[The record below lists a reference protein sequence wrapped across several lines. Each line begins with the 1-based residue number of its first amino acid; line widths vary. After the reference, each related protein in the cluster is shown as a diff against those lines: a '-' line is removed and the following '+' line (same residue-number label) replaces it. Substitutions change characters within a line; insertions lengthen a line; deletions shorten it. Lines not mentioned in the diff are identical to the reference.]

1 MAREARPILKRTF
14 SALMT
19 LPLGV
24 LRFFAAPFLAIYFK
38 RQIIWRTTLVEVR
51 NMYAGSMLGLTWVV
65 FGQLLMLCIYSFTF
79 IFIYNIKPSDMSVVE
94 YAMYVF
100 CGLISFLPFAGSLTG
115 GALSFVSNRTVLL
128 NTVFPAE
135 LIPHRAVL
143 VASAGMPVGV
153 LIVGFADLFLSQA
166 SWTILLVPL
175 VVVLQIMFVTGLV
188 WILAL
193 MALIVR
199 DIQQMLQYI
208 VMMLAFVTPIAY
220 TPAIVPKAVE
230 AIVYFNPLSYF
241 VITFQYLIIL
251 NRLPEP
257 QILVPMILSSFV
269 MFGLGY
275 SLVRRAKGV
284 FHDYA

>member
-1 MAREARPILKRTF
+1 MTENQHSGDLK
-14 SALMT
+14 SS
-19 LPLGV
+19 PLLAWPMSV
-24 LRFFAAPFLAIYFK
+24 VSFFIAPFLAIYRK
-38 RQIIWRTTLVEVR
+38 RRIVWRTTLVEVR
-51 NMYAGSMLGLTWVV
+51 NMYAGSMLGLTWVIV
-65 FGQLLMLCIYSFTF
+65 GQLMMLCIYSFTF
-79 IFIYNIKPSDMSVVE
+79 IFIYNIKPTDMSTVE

-100 CGLISFLPFAGSLTG
+100 CGLISFLPFAGSLTNG
-115 GALSFVSNRTVLL
+115 TLSFVSNRTVLL

-143 VASAGMPVGV
+143 VASVGMPVGV
-153 LIVGFADLFLSQA
+153 LIIGVADLFLSQP
-166 SWTILLVPL
+166 SWTMLLVP
-175 VVVLQIMFVTGLV
+175 VVMILQIMFVTGLV
-188 WILAL
+188 WILSL
-193 MALIVR
+193 TALIMR
-199 DIQQMLQYI
+199 DIQQILQYV

-257 QILVPMILSSFV
+257 QILIPMVISSFI
-269 MFGLGY
+269 MFSLGY
-275 SLVRRAKGV
+275 SMVQRAKGV

>member
-1 MAREARPILKRTF
+1 MTEHQPFEARKLSPLF
-14 SALMT
+14 SF
-19 LPLGV
+19 PKSV
-24 LRFFAAPFLAIYFK
+24 IFFFIAPFIAIYRK
-38 RQIIWRTTLVEVR
+38 RQIVWRTTIVEVR

-65 FGQLLMLCIYSFTF
+65 LGQLMMLSIYSFTF
-79 IFIYNIKPSDMSVVE
+79 IFIYNIKPSDMTVVE

-115 GALSFVSNRTVLL
+115 GSLSFVSNRTVLL
-128 NTVFPAE
+128 NTIFPAE

-143 VASAGMPVGV
+143 VASVGMPVGV
-153 LIVGFADLFLSQA
+153 LIIGVADVFLSEP
-166 SWTILLVPL
+166 SWTILLVPF
-175 VVVLQIMFVTGLV
+175 VMVLQIMFVTGLV
-188 WILAL
+188 WILSL
-193 MALIVR
+193 TALIVR
-199 DIQQMLQYI
+199 DIQQILQYV

-257 QILVPMILSSFV
+257 QILVPMVVSSFI

-275 SLVRRAKGV
+275 SLVKRAKGV